1 MGVCIRLNW
10 GTPYGT
16 STSRMARDN
25 LSQRQHMVTIRNV
38 SSDEDPITKESVYWL
53 RLVNVPTTH
62 IPSIFLLQT
71 PGATM
76 SPNSTARPNTDS
88 GILQ

>member
-53 RLVNVPTTH
+53 RLVNVPTYTYPFH
-62 IPSIFLLQT
+62 FPPPDTGSDNVPEL
-71 PGATM
+71 
-76 SPNSTARPNTDS
+76 NSTP
-88 GILQ
+88 